1 MSGVADFADTNGMPI
16 LRDWMDQGYKTIQ
29 RYDNVY
35 SEWLGVRESIK
46 MTTVKPSGTVSI
58 LAGESPG
65 VHWTPGGK
73 YFNRTIRFSNDDP
86 MLPLFKMANYRVE
99 PAAESP
105 DTTSV
110 VYFPIK
116 SVTVSF
122 NAETE
127 KQHVGTVLHM
137 YDGQLKTV
145 SFLPTGND
153 TYLQMPYTQISE
165 EEYNEEGLMKL
176 FPIDLTGVY
185 AGMAADAIGESYCT
199 TDACEVKFIKDN
211 S

>member
-1 MSGVADFADTNGMPI
+1 
-16 LRDWMDQGYKTIQ
+16 
-29 RYDNVY
+29 
-35 SEWLGVRESIK
+35 
-46 MTTVKPSGTVSI
+46 
-58 LAGESPG
+58 
-65 VHWTPGGK
+65 
-73 YFNRTIRFSNDDP
+73 
-86 MLPLFKMANYRVE
+86 
-99 PAAESP
+99 
-105 DTTSV
+105 
-110 VYFPIK
+110 
-116 SVTVSF
+116 
-122 NAETE
+122 
-127 KQHVGTVLHM
+127 M